1 MSGIVSQKF
10 NSILSAED
18 DLINRISLG
27 FAGSLSS
34 DIVGKYIGV
43 LTRLLPDIHDETF
56 FWKWWT
62 ENRVVEEW
70 GGNVLIA

>member
-43 LTRLLPDIHDETF
+43 LTRLLSDIHDETF
-56 FWKWWT
+56 F
-62 ENRVVEEW
+62 
-70 GGNVLIA
+70 